1 MCRAWSCLLGL
12 VCGALVGCVT
22 PDRAVVT
29 DVEVDGWACG
39 ASLCY
44 ANNDEQSLR
53 TMTLFVRVDDRFL
66 EDTLTVR
73 IETRTPDSLRTTEW
87 HRMRFQG
94 EPTPASLHRVIR
106 VPYRRSVRFAERG
119 NYHFRITPTRTV
131 VGVEA
136 VGLQISN
143 E

>member
-1 MCRAWSCLLGL
+1 MRRALSCLLGL
-12 VCGALVGCVT
+12 VCGMLVGCVT

-29 DVEVDGWACG
+29 DVDVEGWACG

-44 ANNDEQSLR
+44 ANDDVQSLC
-53 TMTLFVRVDDRFL
+53 TMSLFVRVDDRFL

-73 IETRTPDSLRTTEW
+73 IEIRTPDSLRTTEW

-106 VPYRRSVRFAERG
+106 VPYRRSVCLSGRG
-119 NYHFRITPTRTV
+119 NYYFRITPTRTV
-131 VGVEA
+131 AGVEA

>member
-1 MCRAWSCLLGL
+1 MRRALSCLLGL
-12 VCGALVGCVT
+12 VCGMLVGCVT

-29 DVEVDGWACG
+29 DVDVEGWACG

-44 ANNDEQSLR
+44 ANDDVQSLC
-53 TMTLFVRVDDRFL
+53 TMSLFVRVDDRFL

-73 IETRTPDSLRTTEW
+73 IEIRTPDSLRTTEW

-106 VPYRRSVRFAERG
+106 VPYRRSVCLSGRDLPQSPCRSS
-119 NYHFRITPTRTV
+119 HSH
-131 VGVEA
+131 
-136 VGLQISN
+136 LK
-143 E
+143 